1 MVLKYQEIANSLADK
16 VNNHE
21 YTDKLPSEGELMKEY
36 SASRNTIRN
45 SLDILYN
52 QGLIK
57 RIQGSGYFVNTAL
70 HGEDY
75 VMNLANKVGMNSLGV
90 KYPIT
95 SQVLKL
101 ESIEA
106 DEKLAE
112 ILECE
117 VGAPV
122 YYIQRLRHSNNKLY
136 ALEKTYY
143 LKEFIPYLSKEIC
156 EKSIFKF
163 IIENYHIS
171 IKNADEYVTIHN
183 LSDEEAKITDR
194 ESGSP
199 TIRIEELNYLK
210 NERPFNY
217 SRTCYFQDDLTIY
230 YHVNNY
236 LN

>member
-1 MVLKYQEIANSLADK
+1 MVLKYQEIASDLANK
-16 VNNHE
+16 VNNHD
-21 YTDKLPSEGELMKEY
+21 YTDKLPSEGELMTEY
-36 SASRNTIRN
+36 DASRNTIRN

-95 SQVLKL
+95 SKVLKL
-101 ESIEA
+101 ESIQA
-106 DEKLAE
+106 DDKLAK

-122 YYIQRLRHSNNKLY
+122 YFIQRLRHSNNKLY
-136 ALEKTYY
+136 ALETTYY
-143 LKEFIPYLSKEIC
+143 LKEFIPYLNKEIC
-156 EKSIFKF
+156 EKSIFSF

-183 LSDEEAKITDR
+183 LTATEAKITER
-194 ESGSP
+194 TENSP
-199 TIRIEELNYLK
+199 ALRIEEINYLK
-210 NERPFNY
+210 SERPFNY
-217 SRTCYFQDDLTIY
+217 SKTCYFQDDLTLY
-230 YHVNNY
+230 YHVSNY